1 MAQVSS
7 ELKIKGLENALKTLK
22 RLEPDTVSQIRKDAR
37 KIAAP
42 AVKGAKEEFRWAAS
56 VSRSY
61 TPDKPGGKR
70 RNKPELTPLSGMA
83 DGFLIK
89 GRPATQWNASKA
101 LRGISFKLGG
111 PRKKGRGKTFR
122 MFTIG
127 EWNAAGAIYDMAGK
141 LGGSTNPDKTFEE
154 SLASV
159 DKAHEADGKK
169 GPSRFMYPGVISYMP
184 HMEAEMLKIVQLVE
198 RRTNRRLIQWSKK

>member
-7 ELKIKGLENALKTLK
+7 QLKIKGLDNALKELR
-22 RLEPDTVSQIRKDAR
+22 RLEPDTVRQIRKDAR

-42 AVKGAKEEFRWAAS
+42 AVKGAKEEFKWAAS
-56 VSRSY
+56 VSRTY
-61 TPDKPGGKR
+61 TPDQPGGKR
-70 RNKPELTPLSGMA
+70 RNKPALTPLSGMA
-83 DGFLIK
+83 DGNLIK
-89 GRPATQWNASKA
+89 GRPATKWNSSKA

-111 PRKKGRGKTFR
+111 PAKKRRTGKTFR
-122 MFTIG
+122 MFSIG

-141 LGGSTNPDKTFEE
+141 LNGVTNPEKTFEE

-184 HMEAEMLKIVQLVE
+184 HMEAEMRKIVEMIE
-198 RRTNRRLIQWSKK
+198 RRTNRRLIRGAK